1 MFKFLQTGLGSRLF
15 YLSLWGIGF
24 TSLSAV
30 VWMAG
35 PFVSIGGW
43 HPLENYV
50 VREMAVVLIAAML
63 AGAGSVSFFRR
74 RKGAAAIADAI
85 AGGGAV
91 EDKKPDDDA
100 IVLKDKMKDALQTL
114 KTGSGGKAEF
124 LYDLPWYLLIGPPGS
139 GKTTALVNSGLK
151 FPLARG
157 ATPAAIAGVG
167 GTRYCDWWFTDDAVL
182 IDTAGRY
189 TTQDSDAKSDQASW
203 FSFLDLLKKNRPRQ
217 PINGVIVAISLEDI
231 MVLGTAELN
240 AHANAI
246 RTRLVELHE
255 RLKVDFPVYVLFT
268 KADLV
273 AGFME
278 FFGNLGENGRK
289 QVWGATFQ
297 TGDKTRNL
305 VGEVPHEFDALIER
319 LNVDLTDRL
328 QEEPAPATRVSLF
341 GLPAQMSALKRP
353 IYDFLNSIFE
363 PTRYHANA
371 TLRGFYFTSGTQEG
385 TPIDQVI
392 GALARSFGAEEVQG
406 VAYSG
411 KGKSFFL
418 TDLIN
423 KVIIGEAAWVST
435 DRSAVRRAMIVKAV
449 AFSVIALATI
459 TLASLWWISYSRN
472 RALIDAT
479 EKAAT
484 EYAAVA
490 GPLAK
495 ENIISDRDLAK
506 VLPLLYRLRHL
517 PAGFANRNDWTPVM
531 ATFGLSQRE
540 RLQSASE
547 NAYRVGLERMYRSR
561 LIYRLEE
568 QLEAAM
574 KPERKD
580 TGFIYEALKVYLML
594 GGVQNVPLDRNL
606 IVSWMRRD
614 WTDNLYPGAA
624 NGEGRKALE
633 EHLVAM
639 FDLEQGEPF
648 ITLHGPLVEEA
659 QKTLGRLSVS
669 QRAYEL
675 LKSQART
682 ANVPDWVAARQGGPD
697 IALVFEAAGNQPLDS
712 IRVPGFYTYA
722 GFHRAFME
730 RLGNI
735 AETVKKE
742 RWVLGSVGEQAAVAE
757 QYERLPEDL
766 LTLYTRDFIA
776 TWRDALA
783 MLRLKRLTADK
794 PKYVALSA
802 IAAATSPLKQ
812 IMESV
817 RDETALT
824 RERAGFKKAEA
835 KPEDQG
841 GPGSAVLMQQGDRA
855 PGALIEATFKH
866 LHVFVDG
873 DGSRKQTDAVV
884 ANLAEIN
891 QSLTTI
897 ATAPSQ
903 TAQATA
909 QLQVQISNLK
919 AAAARMPPPFADMM
933 RGAATD
939 FERDVARS
947 SASLILDTLRAEVT
961 PQCRRIVEGRYPFVR
976 TGTSEVSLQEFGR
989 LFGTGGILDGYFKQT
1004 LAPLVD
1010 TSKRDWTFRPDKA
1023 ESAVLNPAMLRDF
1036 QRAEIIRDTF
1046 FTGGGNQP
1054 AVTLAI
1060 VPPRVDPGITAKM
1073 EINGA
1078 VIESKPGG
1086 SLSPV
1091 SVQWPGAVSIAR
1103 AAVTVTPDAP
1113 PPEPALPPA
1122 GGRQAFA
1129 EPTITA
1135 AQPGPPSVLERGG
1148 VWSLFRLVEAASP
1161 RRRGDRIVASFIV
1174 GGRDLQY
1181 QISAGVQNP
1190 LDLGVLRE
1198 FRCPTGT

>member
-1 MFKFLQTGLGSRLF
+1 MFKFLQTGLGGRLF

-43 HPLENYV
+43 RPLENYV
-50 VREMAVVLIAAML
+50 VREMAVVVIGAIL
-63 AGAGSVSFFRR
+63 AGAGGFKFFRR
-74 RKGAAAIADAI
+74 RKSAAAIAEAI
-85 AGGGAV
+85 AGGGAAQ
-91 EDKKPDDDA
+91 EKKPDDDA
-100 IVLKDKMKDALQTL
+100 VVLKDKMKDALQTL
-114 KTGSGGKAEF
+114 KTASGGRADY

-139 GKTTALVNSGLK
+139 GKTTALINSGLK

-167 GTRYCDWWFTDDAVL
+167 GTRYCDWWFTEDAVL

-189 TTQDSDAKSDQASW
+189 TAQDSDAQSDQASW
-203 FSFLDLLKKNRPRQ
+203 FAFLDLLKKNRQRQ

-246 RTRLVELHE
+246 RSRLLELHE

-278 FFGNLGENGRK
+278 FFGNLGENARK

-328 QEEPAPATRVSLF
+328 QEEPAPATRVALF
-341 GLPAQMSALKRP
+341 GLPAQMAALKRP
-353 IYDFLNSIFE
+353 IHDFLNAIFE

-406 VAYSG
+406 SAYSG

-418 TDLIN
+418 TDLIK

-435 DRSAVRRAMIVKAV
+435 DRWAVRRAMILKAA
-449 AFSVIALATI
+449 AFSAIGLATL
-459 TLASLWWISYSRN
+459 TLASLWLISYSRN
-472 RALIDAT
+472 RALVVAS
-479 EKAAT
+479 EAAAK

-495 ENIISDRDLAK
+495 ENIIADRDLAK
-506 VLPLLYRLRHL
+506 VLPLLNRLRTL
-517 PAGFANRNDWTPVM
+517 PPSFATRDEWTPFF
-531 ATFGLSQRE
+531 ARFGLSQRD

-561 LIYRLEE
+561 LIFRLEE
-568 QLEAAM
+568 LLEAAL

-606 IVSWMRRD
+606 LISWMRRD

-624 NGEGRKALE
+624 NADGRKALE

-639 FDLEQGEPF
+639 LDLEQGEPF

-659 QKTLGRLSVS
+659 QKTLARLSVA

-682 ANVPDWVAARQGGPD
+682 ASVTDWVAARQGGPD
-697 IALVFEAAGNQPLDS
+697 IALVFEAADNQPLDS

-722 GFHRAFME
+722 GFHRGFME

-735 AETVKKE
+735 ADTVKKE
-742 RWVLGSVGEQAAVAE
+742 RWVLGTAGEQAAVAE
-757 QYERLPEDL
+757 QYDRLPEDL
-766 LTLYTRDFIA
+766 LTLYTRDFLA
-776 TWRDALA
+776 VWRDALGK
-783 MLRLKRLTADK
+783 LRLKRLTADK

-802 IAAATSPLKQ
+802 ISAATSPLKQ

-824 RERAGFKKAEA
+824 RERPGFKKAEA
-835 KPEDQG
+835 KDDPAS
-841 GPGSAVLMQQGDRA
+841 PGSAVLMQQGDRA
-855 PGALIEATFKH
+855 PGALIEASFKH

-873 DGSRKQTDAVV
+873 DGTRKQTDAVI

-919 AAAARMPPPFADMM
+919 AAAARMPPPFGDML
-933 RGAATD
+933 RGAAAD

-947 SASLILDTLRAEVT
+947 SASLILDTLRAQVT

-976 TGTSEVSLQEFGR
+976 TASAEVSLQEFGR
-989 LFGTGGILDGYFKQT
+989 LFGTGGILDGYFKQS

-1010 TSKRDWTFRPDKA
+1010 TTKRDWSFRPDRP

-1054 AVTLAI
+1054 SVTLA
-1060 VPPRVDPGITAKM
+1060 VTPPRVYPGYTVKL

-1078 VIESKPGG
+1078 VVESKPGG

-1103 AAVTVTPDAP
+1103 TAVTLTPDAP
-1113 PPEPALPPA
+1113 PPEAMAPPL
-1122 GGRQAFA
+1122 GGQAFA
-1129 EPTITA
+1129 EPA
-1135 AQPGPPSVLERGG
+1135 AVPPQAGPPSVLERSGI
-1148 VWSLFRLVEAASP
+1148 WSLFRLVEAASP
-1161 RRRGDRIVASFIV
+1161 RRRGDRIIATFIV
-1174 GGRDLQY
+1174 GGRELQY
-1181 QISAGVQNP
+1181 QVSAGLQNP
-1190 LDLGVLRE
+1190 LDLTVLRE